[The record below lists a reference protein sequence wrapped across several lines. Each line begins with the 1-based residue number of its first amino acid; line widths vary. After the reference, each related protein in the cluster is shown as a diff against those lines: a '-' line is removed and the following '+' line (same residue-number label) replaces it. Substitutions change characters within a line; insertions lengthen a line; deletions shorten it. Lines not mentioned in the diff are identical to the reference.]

1 MKNFLSPVIIFLLSI
16 AAPAQAQTWGRYYAN
31 PIFNLMEN
39 YVVEEIV
46 RQRSL
51 IRRNYDSTTY
61 ENYQICQVISA
72 IGGGSGETCQALLY

>member
-1 MKNFLSPVIIFLLSI
+1 MKFFPIIIFSLLI
-16 AAPAQAQTWGRYYAN
+16 ATPAKAQVWGRSYAN

-46 RQRSL
+46 QQRNL
-51 IRRNYDSTTY
+51 IRRNYDSITY